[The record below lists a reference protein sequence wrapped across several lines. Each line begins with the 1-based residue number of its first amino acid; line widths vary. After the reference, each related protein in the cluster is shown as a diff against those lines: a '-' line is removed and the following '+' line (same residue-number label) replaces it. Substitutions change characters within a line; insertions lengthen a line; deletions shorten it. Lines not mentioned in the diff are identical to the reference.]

1 MITTSEL
8 VDRVITT
15 SELADRSE
23 TSKLK
28 DAHRVLPARQS
39 GERLFLCAWRR
50 GVHDLWGRWPPGVH
64 DLWGRW
70 PPGVFMTSEVVDLW
84 CS

>member
-1 MITTSEL
+1 MVSKSRFSLIFLYTGSSEL
-8 VDRVITT
+8 VNRT
-15 SELADRSE
+15 E

-28 DAHRVLPARQS
+28 DAPRVLPAGQY

-70 PPGVFMTSEVVDLW
+70 PPGGS
-84 CS
+84 

>member
-15 SELADRSE
+15 SELADRNE

-28 DAHRVLPARQS
+28 DALRVLPARQN
-39 GERLFLCAWRR
+39 GERFFS
-50 GVHDLWGRWPPGVH
+50 VHELMFMSSELSGQ
-64 DLWGRW
+64 
-70 PPGVFMTSEVVDLW
+70 VFMSSELSDQELIDRPLILSG